1 MNGKLKSR
9 YSRIV
14 SKFVRDKAYLNTYM
28 ALTDNTHMEIENC
41 KKILEYNDVRVKI
54 RTATLIVSIWGSG
67 LSISDYNTDGI
78 VVNGSFSSVE
88 FEPCGQTG
96 QTEQI
101 KQSKPY
107 GKS

>member
-1 MNGKLKSR
+1 MNGRLKEKYGR
-9 YSRIV
+9 VV

-28 ALTDNTHMEIENC
+28 ALTDNTHMELENC

-54 RTATLIVSIWGSG
+54 RTATLTVSIWGHD

-88 FEPCGQTG
+88 FEPYG
-96 QTEQI
+96 QTESEK
-101 KQSKPY
+101 KQR
-107 GKS
+107 